1 MSSPIVVQLCGK
13 LLRDSDAGI
22 REIGKRCMRE
32 YDEFSGMRYAHLT
45 ERDKQRVV
53 AAATVARKSDDS
65 ERAGVLDAAAH
76 MITEVLAG

>member
-1 MSSPIVVQLCGK
+1 MSSPTMVQLCGK

-45 ERDKQRVV
+45 ARDRDCV
-53 AAATVARKSDDS
+53 AAAARAARTSDDP
-65 ERAGVLDAAAH
+65 ERAGLLDAAEL
-76 MITEVLAG
+76 MISEALAS